1 MFKCKI
7 EKDFLDE
14 DFSFIIDF
22 ARSKSFVVS
31 AETLFKKLLP
41 GSDESYKTK
50 KVSERNKLK
59 LKFSIFV
66 CLRSMPEFKLKY
78 SRVNSDKAFYKL
90 SANSNFSIKYF
101 FIT

>member
-31 AETLFKKLLP
+31 AETLFKKLMP
-41 GSDESYKTK
+41 GSDESYKLK
-50 KVSERNKLK
+50 KFLK
-59 LKFSIFV
+59 ETNWNWNFQFFCVWGQCQS
-66 CLRSMPEFKLKY
+66 
-78 SRVNSDKAFYKL
+78 L
-90 SANSNFSIKYF
+90 SLNAVE
-101 FIT
+101 